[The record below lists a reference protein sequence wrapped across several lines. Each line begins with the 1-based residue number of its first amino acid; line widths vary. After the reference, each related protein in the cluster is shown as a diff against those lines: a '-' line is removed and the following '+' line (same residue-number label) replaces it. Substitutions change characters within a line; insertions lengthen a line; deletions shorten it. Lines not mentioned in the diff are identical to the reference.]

1 MPRATVLGAL
11 AEGWRRVIGADAM
24 TASVLAATLLLGQ
37 PLAAALQGALDLGVG
52 SGLTSDRGISEDT
65 IDPAARARELG
76 RMIERELLGFFG
88 SPAATSE
95 WLRRDPLNPAIAG
108 PAIAYVALWLFLS
121 GGILDRL
128 ARARPIG
135 TAAFFAACG
144 VFFVRFIRLSVFVGS
159 AYYVLF
165 RWVYPWLFVD
175 LYARWTGDLAG
186 ERDELWVRGALYLV
200 FAFALMVVGIIAD
213 FARVRAVVEDRRGMF
228 GALAASIR
236 FVRRRPLRIAGLYL
250 LNVFALVVILRL
262 WVQASPPP
270 DAPPWV
276 ALLIVLVYLL
286 ARLWAK
292 LAFFASEV
300 VFFQGELA
308 HANYTAAPLPIWPDS
323 PEAEAME
330 NLKAEGRRP

>member
-1 MPRATVLGAL
+1 MPRATVLGAF
-11 AEGWRRVIGADAM
+11 AEGWRRVIGAPAV
-24 TASVLAATLLLGQ
+24 TASVLAATVLLAE
-37 PLAAALQGALDLGVG
+37 PLAVALRGAPDTG
-52 SGLTSDRGISEDT
+52 SGGLIFEQEVSGEISV
-65 IDPAARARELG
+65 AAIRARELG
-76 RMIERELLGFFG
+76 RMIERELGFFG

-121 GGILDRL
+121 GGILDRF

-144 VFFVRFIRLSVFVGS
+144 VFFVRFLRLSVFVGA

-165 RWVYPWLFVD
+165 RWLYPFLFVD

-200 FAFALMVVGIIAD
+200 FALALMVVGIVGD
-213 FARVRAVVEDRRGMF
+213 FARVRAVVEDRRGML

-236 FVRRRPLRIAGLYL
+236 FVRRRPMRIAGLYL
-250 LNVFALVVILRL
+250 LNVFALVVVLRL
-262 WVQASPPP
+262 WVQASP
-270 DAPPWV
+270 APGAAPSL
-276 ALLIVLVYLL
+276 ALLIVLLYLL
-286 ARLWAK
+286 GRLWAK
-292 LAFFASEV
+292 LAFLASEV

-308 HANYTAAPLPIWPDS
+308 HADYTAAPLPVWPDS